1 MDVFP
6 KMRFRERPADK
17 AFSKASHSGRKHS
30 DKELFFNTI

>member
-6 KMRFRERPADK
+6 KMRFRERPADN

-30 DKELFFNTI
+30 DNGQFFNTI